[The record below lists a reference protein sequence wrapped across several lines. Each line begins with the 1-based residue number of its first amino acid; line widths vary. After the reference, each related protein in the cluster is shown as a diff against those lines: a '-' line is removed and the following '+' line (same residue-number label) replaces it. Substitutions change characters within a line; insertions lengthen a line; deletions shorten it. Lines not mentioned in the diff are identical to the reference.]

1 LPGHYVPQLAELL
14 YDRNKD
20 THNYP
25 YINFKGFIQNLKYIA
40 SSFSKHEGG
49 MLSITGK
56 HTYLYDGF
64 LCMSQ
69 VGNPETDEYYDSKGL
84 LEYAWSH
91 TVVSDQVY
99 KLADRVCDFKLFNW
113 TDECNDAMEMV
124 FNQYKEIDIY
134 NVYAPKCTLPQSS
147 SSFAFDEDNAK
158 VSRNVQ

>member
-1 LPGHYVPQLAELL
+1 ME
-14 YDRNKD
+14 
-20 THNYP
+20 
-25 YINFKGFIQNLKYIA
+25 
-40 SSFSKHEGG
+40 KHA
-49 MLSITGK
+49 
-56 HTYLYDGF
+56 YLYGGF
-64 LCMSQ
+64 LCVLK

-99 KLADRVCDFKLFNW
+99 RLANRVCDFKLFNW

-147 SSFAFDEDNAK
+147 SSSSFDEDNAK
-158 VSRNVQ
+158 VTRNEQLSI